1 MKAPVSARRPDP
13 FSTDERTMK
22 AFLAI
27 LLVAV
32 LISAGSIMRQRSLER
47 AKEEQAETAA
57 THARM
62 LDEIEATALETARAK
77 RRAGESDSGG
87 SEPGDKAAMQQ
98 TMKKLEIAMHTME
111 KLEAEALKAG
121 IPPIDIRN
129 RKIDADFK
137 ESKEYGEVL
146 AERTRL
152 REQQEAADR
161 EIQQRM
167 LAEAAQRDAQLAAE
181 AEAKAKEAAA
191 REEEEKKKQQEAAE
205 AAAHPGLPAG
215 VQPEKKS
222 GGPALPPGM
231 KRGK

>member
-1 MKAPVSARRPDP
+1 
-13 FSTDERTMK
+13 MK

-27 LLVAV
+27 LLAAV
-32 LISAGSIMRQRSLER
+32 LIAAGSIYRQRGLER
-47 AKEEQAETAA
+47 VKQEQAQTAA
-57 THARM
+57 TQARL
-62 LDEIEATALETARAK
+62 LDEIEKTALETARTK
-77 RRAGESDSGG
+77 RRAGEPDDGSSD
-87 SEPGDKAAMQQ
+87 PVDYAAA
-98 TMKKLEIAMHTME
+98 LRTME

-152 REQQEAADR
+152 RQQQEAADR

-167 LAEAAQRDAQLAAE
+167 LAEAAQRDAQAAAE

-191 REEEEKKKQQEAAE
+191 REEEEKKKQQAAAE
-205 AAAHPGLPAG
+205 AAVPPGLPAG

-231 KRGK
+231 KREK